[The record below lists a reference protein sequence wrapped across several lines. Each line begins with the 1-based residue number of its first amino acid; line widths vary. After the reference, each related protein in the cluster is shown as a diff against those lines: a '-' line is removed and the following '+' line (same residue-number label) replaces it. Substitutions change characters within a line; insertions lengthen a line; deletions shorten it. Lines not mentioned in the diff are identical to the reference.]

1 MTRDLQRGPQHDAD
15 HGEADE
21 GGDGS
26 GVALEVACQ
35 APEAAE
41 PGKGGNHRG
50 LGSPGEK
57 AVADALRG
65 ELFYRPVTNLPPPS
79 GQ

>member
-1 MTRDLQRGPQHDAD
+1 MTRVCNEAFQHDAD

-26 GVALEVACQ
+26 SVALEVACQ

-41 PGKGGNHRG
+41 PGKGAFDQRLYNVAKNWLLWLVILVPVDQLVVG
-50 LGSPGEK
+50 PG
-57 AVADALRG
+57 R
-65 ELFYRPVTNLPPPS
+65 
-79 GQ
+79 